1 MKGMKVVEVPASITC
16 FFTPERGGDACK
28 TGSYGVGIALKSG
41 ARAEFKPSDSPSDS
55 FRIEFECCA
64 VETVEAS
71 IEILRST
78 GCVKPGTLKLKP
90 NYPVGCGFGM
100 SAALTLSALLSISD
114 LPVLKVADIAHRAEI
129 ESSTGLGDVVT
140 QLYGGVVC
148 RLNAACPSRAIIKK
162 LNLLDELEVL
172 ILGRLDTEEALK
184 EYDFSSGVRH
194 LKEFLRKPTVE
205 NLFHHSKAFAEESG
219 VIEEV
224 KDIIEAV
231 ESAGGLASMVMLGK
245 AVFAVNGFSALKE
258 FGEPLRVKVD
268 KRGLILTGT

>member
-1 MKGMKVVEVPASITC
+1 MKVVEVPASITC
-16 FFTPERGGDACK
+16 FFTPERGNDVCK

-41 ARAEFKPSDSPSDS
+41 AKAEFIPSDS
-55 FRIEFECCA
+55 FKIEFECIA
-64 VETVEAS
+64 VETVEAGV
-71 IEILRST
+71 EILKSIRD
-78 GCVKPGTLKLKP
+78 VKPGTLKLRS

-114 LPVLKVADIAHRAEI
+114 LSVLKVADIAHKAEV

-140 QLYGGVVC
+140 QLYGGIVC
-148 RLNAACPSRAIIKK
+148 RLNATCPTRAIIKK

-172 ILGRLDTEEALK
+172 VLGRLNTKEALK
-184 EYDFSSGVRH
+184 EYDFSSGMKH

-205 NLFHHSKAFAEESG
+205 NLFRHSKAFAEESG

-224 KDIIEAV
+224 RDIIEAV

-245 AVFAVNGFSALKE
+245 AVFAINGFGALEE

-268 KRGLILTGT
+268 KRGLI